1 MTHVCLKLPDIIKL
15 YEKLLISSIKCRVF
29 MVNTR
34 QFSGSTYMQD
44 MTKSHTFSAKNQGST
59 YTPIRLIRRE
69 IRYKLRQVRYYKLRR
84 IFITNCDR
92 YYNLRQPLL
101 QLQIATCITNCD
113 VITNC
118 DSTFVTTNNPPP
130 PPPPFPNPQKSS

>member
-1 MTHVCLKLPDIIKL
+1 
-15 YEKLLISSIKCRVF
+15 

-69 IRYKLRQVRYYKLRR
+69 IRSLWANIPSHPDVHVS
-84 IFITNCDR
+84 FGD
-92 YYNLRQPLL
+92 L
-101 QLQIATCITNCD
+101 QH
-113 VITNC
+113 
-118 DSTFVTTNNPPP
+118 
-130 PPPPFPNPQKSS
+130 

>member
-1 MTHVCLKLPDIIKL
+1 
-15 YEKLLISSIKCRVF
+15 

-69 IRYKLRQVRYYKLRR
+69 IRYQ
-84 IFITNCDR
+84 
-92 YYNLRQPLL
+92 
-101 QLQIATCITNCD
+101 A
-113 VITNC
+113 
-118 DSTFVTTNNPPP
+118 
-130 PPPPFPNPQKSS
+130 QKSSGLNLTSLLKLLSRNSCCAGN

>member
-1 MTHVCLKLPDIIKL
+1 
-15 YEKLLISSIKCRVF
+15 

-69 IRYKLRQVRYYKLRR
+69 IRYLIATLYKTYTFSSSSASLTLFRLVC
-84 IFITNCDR
+84 FSIT
-92 YYNLRQPLL
+92 LVLWESPLL
-101 QLQIATCITNCD
+101 
-113 VITNC
+113 
-118 DSTFVTTNNPPP
+118 
-130 PPPPFPNPQKSS
+130 

>member
-1 MTHVCLKLPDIIKL
+1 
-15 YEKLLISSIKCRVF
+15 

-69 IRYKLRQVRYYKLRR
+69 IQY
-84 IFITNCDR
+84 FTNSFDIKIQDSSSQMYMFC
-92 YYNLRQPLL
+92 NL
-101 QLQIATCITNCD
+101 IVSYTCI
-113 VITNC
+113 VYKIII
-118 DSTFVTTNNPPP
+118 
-130 PPPPFPNPQKSS
+130 Q